1 MYCLAISQKH
11 DSQITFTHFTNLS
24 PTTNSTI
31 LLDEF
36 ILWKFHSPNYPFVL
50 DYCTIGAVSV
60 DVKVVCDFHSP
71 MVAEWAG
78 REISTK
84 TPTGCRNCPRHPA
97 PDQVRGD
104 ADVIPAPEPDVI
116 PAPEPDVIPAPEPG
130 TSTPPPPAT
139 HQQKIPDQKMSAILQ
154 TEHCIIRI
162 FNARTPLTRCPKA
175 NDPKP
180 MT

>member
-78 REISTK
+78 LEISAK
-84 TPTGCRNCPRHPA
+84 DSTGCRIYPGHPGPRAGNQHPA
-97 PDQVRGD
+97 PCN
-104 ADVIPAPEPDVI
+104 A
-116 PAPEPDVIPAPEPG
+116 
-130 TSTPPPPAT
+130 STENPRPKNVGYTANRT
-139 HQQKIPDQKMSAILQ
+139 LHHQDIQRPHSSAEVTQ
-154 TEHCIIRI
+154 SR
-162 FNARTPLTRCPKA
+162 
-175 NDPKP
+175 
-180 MT
+180 